1 MKILQEIH
9 RRSPTVLLVEQ
20 KASMSLTTARRGYNL
35 ENGRIL
41 LEGSSRTLLEDQ
53 KVKKAYLGL
62 QPGSRA

>member
-1 MKILQEIH
+1 
-9 RRSPTVLLVEQ
+9 LLVGQ

-62 QPGSRA
+62 QPESRA